1 MRKRNIR
8 KAVTKE
14 KGKVL
19 TTAMQDIGEVVGN
32 ISHKKQYLKLI
43 HKYGSK

>member
-1 MRKRNIR
+1 MRRRNIR

-14 KGKVL
+14 KEKVL

-32 ISHKKQYLKLI
+32 ISHKNNF
-43 HKYGSK
+43 